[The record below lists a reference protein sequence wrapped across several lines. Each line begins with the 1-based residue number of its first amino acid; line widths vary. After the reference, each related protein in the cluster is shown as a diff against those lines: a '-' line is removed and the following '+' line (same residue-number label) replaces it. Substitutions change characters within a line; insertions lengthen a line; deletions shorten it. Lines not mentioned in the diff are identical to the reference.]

1 MFSFSDCFHFLRS
14 HGQSPLHSFVFQQG
28 LSEPLAHSRF
38 SINIYSVNEMLI
50 PSFLFFSFKN
60 YGAMREHDCLVRYYL
75 PKSLTKDSS
84 FICTFIKYIFR
95 AKHKPLITRDK
106 NQSISSCSWPF
117 ASLLFW
123 QNPNKGD
130 QQKIF
135 IILLRDDHIGSQRLS
150 MVEILYSEIAS
161 INFNC
166 ESLLIQATDISI

>member
-123 QNPNKGD
+123 QNPNKRD
-130 QQKIF
+130 QQKNFHYSLTWWSHRFPEVKYGGNIIF
-135 IILLRDDHIGSQRLS
+135 W
-150 MVEILYSEIAS
+150 
-161 INFNC
+161 NC
-166 ESLLIQATDISI
+166 QH